1 MYPFSFFKIL
11 INYRQNVGILMK
23 KIALILSI
31 FLSMAH
37 GNAEIIGDPLILDT
51 IYDEKITENNPR
63 ISSLV
68 ISAQS
73 SNKNYVLINFKGYD
87 GSIISKNIA
96 TILDK
101 YKIQYELRE
110 KKNINNRTV
119 KILIMR
125 DE

>member
-11 INYRQNVGILMK
+11 INYRQNLGILMK
-23 KIALILSI
+23 KIALILSM
-31 FLSMAH
+31 FLSMAY
-37 GNAEIIGDPLILDT
+37 GYAEIIGDPLILDT
-51 IYDEKITENNPR
+51 VYDEKITENSPR

-73 SNKNYVLINFKGYD
+73 SNTNYVLINFKGYD
-87 GSIISKNIA
+87 GAIISKNIA

-110 KKNINNRTV
+110 NKNINNRTV